1 MLSEGLWLSGR
12 KQGAPRGGEMCPC
25 FGDGREKRREN
36 AQDTWEGVRCSWGT
50 SWAVHGELCAPEH
63 CAINAES
70 RRADGSVSFA
80 LQCKMDLGGGFPAQA
95 L

>member
-36 AQDTWEGVRCSWGT
+36 AQDTWEWGQVLLGHLLGCAWGALCS
-50 SWAVHGELCAPEH
+50 
-63 CAINAES
+63 
-70 RRADGSVSFA
+70 
-80 LQCKMDLGGGFPAQA
+80 
-95 L
+95 

>member
-1 MLSEGLWLSGR
+1 MEGSRELPEVVRCVPALEMGGR
-12 KQGAPRGGEMCPC
+12 KGEKMHRIL
-25 FGDGREKRREN
+25 GN
-36 AQDTWEGVRCSWGT
+36 GVRCSWGT

-70 RRADGSVSFA
+70 RRADGLVSFA